1 MTSTAAI
8 NSIYKK
14 NFSKMVIALA
24 KYTGLRDLTIAED
37 IVQEAFAEA
46 ARTWDTKLPDHPEA
60 WLYRVCRNIALNKLR
75 RDRYFETRQVDE
87 NAFSYQIDRMFESG
101 DGDDQ
106 LRMLLACTHPNFS
119 PKNQVIFALRYVAG
133 FRIEQVANILGSPAD
148 TITKALLRMREMI
161 VRENI
166 NFESEVAKAT
176 QAQKDVLVKIVYLM
190 FSEGSKTS
198 GGRSI
203 LNLELCEDALGLG
216 LAIAES
222 PPLSSP
228 EAHALIALMLFNL
241 SRFEARFDE
250 HGDII
255 ELENQD
261 RSLWNPEMIKVGVHH
276 ITLASPSRS
285 PLRQSEAGD
294 GTSSYHLEAAIAWL
308 HVSAPTFADT
318 DWKKIAIVYEKLIAI
333 NDSPFVRMN
342 RAIAMFYSGEVLTAL
357 HQLKKLGESAF
368 MQQHYL
374 FHMALGKIDKANSR
388 EHYAK
393 ALELSPHEVEKRYIR
408 KTYF

>member
-1 MTSTAAI
+1 MTATTAI
-8 NSIYKK
+8 NSLYKK
-14 NFSKMVIALA
+14 NFSKMVIALS
-24 KYTGLRDLTIAED
+24 KYTGLRDLATTED

-46 ARTWDTKLPDHPEA
+46 ARTWDTQLPEHPEA
-60 WLYRVCRNIALNKLR
+60 WLYRVCRNIAFNKLR
-75 RDRYFETRQVDE
+75 DDRRFETREVDE
-87 NAFSYQIDRMFESG
+87 NTVSYQIDRMFESG

-148 TITKALLRMREMI
+148 TISKTLLRMRDMI
-161 VRENI
+161 VKENI

-176 QAQKDVLVKIVYLM
+176 PAQKEILIKIVYLM

-216 LAIAES
+216 LAIAGS
-222 PPLSSP
+222 ASLSSP

-241 SRFEARFDE
+241 SRFEARFDSN
-250 HGDII
+250 GDLV
-255 ELENQD
+255 ELEHQG
-261 RSLWNPEMIKVGVHH
+261 RSLWNRDMIKVGVHH
-276 ITLASPSRS
+276 ITLA
-285 PLRQSEAGD
+285 GD
-294 GTSSYHLEAAIAWL
+294 GNTSYHFEAAIAWL
-308 HVSAPTFADT
+308 HVSAASFAAT
-318 DWKKIAIVYEKLIAI
+318 DWKKIAALYEKIIVI

-342 RAIAMFYSGEVLTAL
+342 HSIALFYAGDVLTAL

-368 MQQHYL
+368 MQRHYL
-374 FHMALGKIDKANSR
+374 FHMALGKVYTSTGDR
-388 EHYAK
+388 ELAVGHFIRAV
-393 ALELSPHEVEKRYIR
+393 ELSPHEVEKKHIR
-408 KTYF
+408 KAYLS

>member
-1 MTSTAAI
+1 MTSTSAI
-8 NSIYKK
+8 NTIYKK
-14 NFSKMVIALA
+14 NFSRMVIALA
-24 KYTGLRDLTIAED
+24 KYTGLKDLATAED

-75 RDRYFETRQVDE
+75 KDRYFETRQVDE
-87 NAFSYQIDRMFESG
+87 NSFSYQIDRMFEAG

-106 LRMLLACTHPNFS
+106 LRMLIACTHPNFS

-133 FRIEQVANILGSPAD
+133 FRIEQVANILASPVD
-148 TITKALLRMREMI
+148 TISKTLLRVREMI

-166 NFESEVAKAT
+166 NFESDVSRAT
-176 QAQKDVLVKIVYLM
+176 PSQKEILLKIVYLM

-203 LNLELCEDALGLG
+203 LNLELCEDALGLA
-216 LAIAES
+216 LAIVEAPS
-222 PPLSSP
+222 LSSP
-228 EAHALIALMLFNL
+228 DAHALIALMLFNL

-250 HGDII
+250 NGDII

-261 RSLWNPEMIKVGVHH
+261 RLYWNKEMIKVGVHH
-276 ITLASPSRS
+276 ITK
-285 PLRQSEAGD
+285 AGD

-308 HVSAPTFADT
+308 HVSAPSFAAT
-318 DWKKIAIVYEKLIAI
+318 DWRKIAAIYDKLIAI
-333 NDSPFVRMN
+333 NDSPFVRLN
-342 RAIAMFYSGEVLTAL
+342 QSIALFYGGDVITAL
-357 HQLKKLGESAF
+357 HQLQKLGESAF

-374 FHMALGKIDKANSR
+374 FHMALGKIYDKSGDRSKAN
-388 EHYAK
+388 EHYRK

-408 KTYF
+408 KVYL